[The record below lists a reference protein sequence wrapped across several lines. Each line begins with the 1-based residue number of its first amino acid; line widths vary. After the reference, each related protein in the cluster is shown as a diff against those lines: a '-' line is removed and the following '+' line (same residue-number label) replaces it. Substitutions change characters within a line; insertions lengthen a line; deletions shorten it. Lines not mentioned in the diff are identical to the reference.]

1 MISNYFKVAWRNLWK
16 HKIFTA
22 INMIGLALGTGV
34 SLVILLFVMHE
45 RSFDAFHSRNIYRL
59 NEVQKQEGLA
69 SPQKVPISMFPMGP
83 TMKHEFPEIV
93 NFTRVR
99 RSEKYQ
105 ATYGETRLEL
115 PRVFFVDTAFLE
127 MFDFKLLSGDR
138 DRVLQQPLS
147 AVITES
153 AARRIFGTENPVG
166 KRIMHY
172 GGDTASLMVTG
183 VLQDIPL
190 NSHMQFDL
198 LVSFA
203 TDYKQRMMNN
213 WGGNGWV
220 TYFELA
226 PHTDIRALEDKFPA
240 YLKKYLSIEDRWKNY
255 ELFLLPL
262 KDIHAKTGDIVLDVV
277 NYRKFD
283 KKYTDLFFVVA
294 LVILIIACINFM
306 NLSTA
311 RSAERAREVGIRKT
325 AGARRVQL
333 GLQFIA
339 ESVLLCVLAITIA
352 AGCITLF
359 LPKINLLID
368 RNLSLQLLNGHTW
381 LALLSGAVLIG
392 VLSGL
397 YPAIYLSSF
406 APVKVLK
413 GSVQTGRNKSV
424 LRNALVVIQFAS
436 AVFLIVTTI
445 FAVRQLKFMQEQ
457 DPGFNRDQVLTI
469 RMNGIAYKQYD
480 ILKEEL
486 LRNSN
491 ITGVTGAQDQLG
503 GHLDQS
509 GVGFTAPEAPVRVI
523 SATRLI
529 VDRNYLDLYKIP
541 LVAGSNFSP
550 DPSLRG
556 REYIINET
564 LARELLKELPH
575 ATMNDLL
582 GNKFGFDSLGRIVG
596 IARDFNFN
604 SLHHK
609 IETLFLLNQK
619 DFGFSTLSVKLNGR
633 QARSVLPFIKSV
645 WTKHCPDQVLE
656 YQFLDDHF
664 AEVYRSDKQVSTIMG
679 ILATLAILI
688 SCMGL
693 FGLASYAAERRTKEI
708 GIRKVLGASVQGVVA
723 LLSAGFL
730 KHVLVAILI
739 ACPLAWIGMRKW
751 LEDYA
756 YRIDLGWWVFLLAG
770 LLAVGIALMTI
781 GFQVFRAARANPVKA
796 LRSE

>member
-1 MISNYFKVAWRNLWK
+1 MIRNYFKTAWRNLWRNK
-16 HKIFTA
+16 VFAA
-22 INMIGLALGTGV
+22 INIIGLALGTGV
-34 SLVILLFVMHE
+34 SLVIILFVKYE
-45 RSFDAFHSRNIYRL
+45 RSFDDFHTRNLYRL
-59 NEVQKQEGLA
+59 NEVQKQEGLTA
-69 SPQKVPISMFPMGP
+69 SQKVPISMFPMGP
-83 TMKHEFPEIV
+83 TMQQEFPEIV

-99 RSEKYQ
+99 RAEKYQ
-105 ATYGETRLEL
+105 ATYGEKRMDL
-115 PRVFFVDTAFLE
+115 PRAFFVDSAFLE
-127 MFDFKLLSGDR
+127 MFDFKLLGGNR
-138 DRVLQQPLS
+138 QRALQQPQS
-147 AVITES
+147 AVITAS
-153 AARRIFGTENPVG
+153 AARKLFGSENPVG

-183 VLQDIPL
+183 VLQDIPR

-198 LVSFA
+198 LISFA
-203 TDYKQRMMNN
+203 TDYKQRMMHN

-220 TYFELA
+220 TYFQLA
-226 PHTDIRALEDKFPA
+226 PHTDMPALERKFPG
-240 YLKKYLSIEDRWKNY
+240 YLKKYLAMEDQWKNY
-255 ELFLLPL
+255 ELFLLPV
-262 KDIHAKTGDIVLDVV
+262 KDIHARTGDIVLDMV
-277 NYRKFD
+277 NDRKFD
-283 KKYTDLFFVVA
+283 KKYTDLFFVIA
-294 LVILIIACINFM
+294 LVILVIACINFM

-325 AGARRVQL
+325 AGARRFQL

-339 ESVLLCVLAITIA
+339 ESVLLCLLALLIA
-352 AGCITLF
+352 AGGVAAL

-368 RNLSLQLLNGHTW
+368 RSLSLQLFNGNTW
-381 LALLSGAVLIG
+381 LALLSGALLMGIV
-392 VLSGL
+392 SGL
-397 YPAIYLSSF
+397 YPAFYLSSF

-424 LRNALVVIQFAS
+424 LRNVLVVIQFAS

-445 FAVRQLKFMQEQ
+445 FAVRQLHYMQGR
-457 DPGFNRDQVLTI
+457 DPGFSRERVLTI
-469 RMNGIAYKQYD
+469 RLNGVTYKNYD

-509 GVGFTAPEAPVRVI
+509 GVGFTAPDAPVRMI

-529 VDRNYLDLYKIP
+529 VDYDYLDLYKIP
-541 LVAGSNFSP
+541 LVAGTGFSP
-550 DPSLRG
+550 DPSRRG

-609 IETLFLLNQK
+609 IETLFLFNQK

-633 QARSVLPFIKSV
+633 QAGAVLSFIKSV
-645 WTKHCPDQVLE
+645 WAKYCPDQTLE

-664 AEVYRSDKQVSTIMG
+664 AEVYRSDKQVSTIIG
-679 ILATLAILI
+679 ILAMLAIVI
-688 SCMGL
+688 SCLGL

-708 GIRKVLGASVQGVVA
+708 GIRKVLGASAQGVAA

-730 KHVLVAILI
+730 KYVLTAILI
-739 ACPLAWIGMRKW
+739 ACPLAWISMRKW
-751 LEDYA
+751 LEGYA
-756 YRIDLGWWVFLLAG
+756 YRINLGWWVFLLAA
-770 LLAVGIALMTI
+770 LLAIGIALVTI
-781 GFQVFRAARANPVKA
+781 GFQVLRAARANPVKA